1 MWETAFE
8 VLGSIFSGGA
18 IVMAMSS
25 WLGKV
30 WANRI
35 IEKET
40 AEYKERLERLCKELE
55 RKNHVSKVRFD
66 AEFAIYRELCESTDD
81 MIRATYWLFPE
92 LDKLPSDDDKLKE
105 VYEQRYQD
113 ALHAHKNAVKILG
126 SNCAFISEEIYEL
139 FRELSNKCFHQIS
152 YFPYCLKNEFHNKKS
167 QECFEKTGEIMEN
180 YKLLQRQLR
189 EYLKNLDVLQ

>member
-1 MWETAFE
+1 MWDTAFE

-35 IEKET
+35 MAKET

-55 RKNHVSKVRFD
+55 RKNYVSKVRFD

-81 MIRATYWLFPE
+81 MIRTTYWLFPD

-113 ALHAHKNAVKILG
+113 ALHAHKHAIRILG
-126 SNCAFISEEIYEL
+126 SNCAFISEEMYEA
-139 FRELSNKCFHQIS
+139 FRVLSNMCFQQIS
-152 YFPYCLKNEFHNKKS
+152 WYPY
-167 QECFEKTGEIMEN
+167 G
-180 YKLLQRQLR
+180 
-189 EYLKNLDVLQ
+189 

>member
-35 IEKET
+35 MAKET

-55 RKNHVSKVRFD
+55 RKNYVSKVRFD
-66 AEFAIYRELCESTDD
+66 AEFAIYRREE
-81 MIRATYWLFPE
+81 ATGLE
-92 LDKLPSDDDKLKE
+92 
-105 VYEQRYQD
+105 
-113 ALHAHKNAVKILG
+113 ALALTSSHGPNGPNV
-126 SNCAFISEEIYEL
+126 
-139 FRELSNKCFHQIS
+139 
-152 YFPYCLKNEFHNKKS
+152 
-167 QECFEKTGEIMEN
+167 GERVMTACVEM
-180 YKLLQRQLR
+180 
-189 EYLKNLDVLQ
+189 

>member
-1 MWETAFE
+1 MWNTAFE

-66 AEFAIYRELCESTDD
+66 AEFAIYIDS
-81 MIRATYWLFPE
+81 
-92 LDKLPSDDDKLKE
+92 
-105 VYEQRYQD
+105 RYQTSR
-113 ALHAHKNAVKILG
+113 HG
-126 SNCAFISEEIYEL
+126 S
-139 FRELSNKCFHQIS
+139 
-152 YFPYCLKNEFHNKKS
+152 CLICRRGCLCWPARTMPPIWE
-167 QECFEKTGEIMEN
+167 
-180 YKLLQRQLR
+180 
-189 EYLKNLDVLQ
+189 EYLKRIN